1 MKNTTSKES
10 FEAALRMLREQPFE
24 KALSLMVSEFKAY
37 GNWNQNAYTL
47 GLHNGLETALALFQ
61 KRDPDLKKIP
71 EEGYIDDFV
80 DKDD

>member
-1 MKNTTSKES
+1 MKNTESKES
-10 FEAALRMLREQPFE
+10 FESALRMLRQQDFQT
-24 KALSLMVSEFKAY
+24 ALSLMVDEFKAY

-47 GLHNGLETALALFQ
+47 GLYNGLETALALFQ
-61 KRDPDLKKIP
+61 KRDPALKQIP

>member
-1 MKNTTSKES
+1 MANRDDFIE
-10 FEAALRMLREQPFE
+10 ALRVLQSIPFE
-24 KALSLMVSEFKAY
+24 QALEAMVENFKVY

-47 GLHNGLETALALFQ
+47 GLHNGLEVALALLQ
-61 KRDPDLKKIP
+61 KKDPRLKAIP